1 MINLKCEI
9 SPLTI
14 PRKPRPGSGAQK
26 WSKKAQ
32 NDQKLGKYVQKREV
46 SVRYFQDFAEYRP

>member
-32 NDQKLGKYVQKREV
+32 NDQKLGICPQTQVIGE
-46 SVRYFQDFAEYRP
+46 SILDFSQYRL